1 MKQIIVLGT
10 ALLALVMLS
19 SCVHSAMYT
28 SRIEA
33 EYPPQGEFKSFE
45 DGRIDLEATGD
56 TSEGGIIETRVW
68 RSDNGGHQRMAL
80 VGRSDLNLQTQIDQ
94 LEPVPIIALTANA
107 MKHQVAE
114 YIAAGFDGHLPK
126 PVSIEALYNTLTGCL
141 RRPAGGK

>member
-1 MKQIIVLGT
+1 MMLDAMEVDLQFAIDGQQAVEACRDERFDIILMDIQMPGVSGVE
-10 ALLALVMLS
+10 ALKLIRAQEV
-19 SCVHSAMYT
+19 
-28 SRIEA
+28 E
-33 EYPPQGEFKSFE
+33 
-45 DGRIDLEATGD
+45 
-56 TSEGGIIETRVW
+56 
-68 RSDNGGHQRMAL
+68 
-80 VGRSDLNLQTQIDQ
+80 DQ